1 MENEIEIWKDI
12 AGYEG
17 FYQVSNLGRVKRLP
31 TVVRAT
37 HGSKQYRDGRILKY
51 KRAREYNS
59 VALSKDGKMRYY
71 RVARLV
77 AIAFIPNPDNLPQV
91 NHKDCNPKNDKANNL
106 EWCTAKYNNNYGD
119 HNKKVSEAAKRR
131 YQDPEE
137 YAKLID
143 RVRRQGQDPVWKSHQ
158 REAQLNNSNSIPV
171 DMLDMDGNYIKTFP
185 SVAEAFRQTGIHAQ
199 NIGQVCKGRKQ
210 SAHGYKWR
218 YSA

>member
-1 MENEIEIWKDI
+1 MEIIFIIIGVWCSFTFI
-12 AGYEG
+12 C
-17 FYQVSNLGRVKRLP
+17 RC
-31 TVVRAT
+31 
-37 HGSKQYRDGRILKY
+37 
-51 KRAREYNS
+51 
-59 VALSKDGKMRYY
+59 
-71 RVARLV
+71 V

-210 SAHGYKWR
+210 STHGYKWR